1 MSMFLLLQLGVRT
14 SDGWDNGQVTRF
26 LLLSPGN
33 DLVVKKASQLWNL
46 TKGTKLDGTEAVIT
60 GP

>member
-1 MSMFLLLQLGVRT
+1 M
-14 SDGWDNGQVTRF
+14 GQVIRY

-46 TKGTKLDGTEAVIT
+46 TKDSKIVGTGAVIT